1 MEYLTISILLLLL
14 LFIYLIK
21 IQSNCLL
28 VVANAMLLIIFL
40 QKYITKEKFQV
51 SDMAFLSDDSMNRL
65 QKEQEN
71 EINMLEDNLKLL
83 DRIVKDNENPGLNG
97 EGSPKNENAIE
108 IMNTC
113 IDDDDDDDLSDRFNS
128 ADINNDGVLT
138 VDEFDQYENMK

>member
-40 QKYITKEKFQV
+40 QKFITKEKFQV
-51 SDMAFLSDDSMNRL
+51 SDVAFLAEDSMNRL
-65 QKEQEN
+65 QKEQES

-113 IDDDDDDDLSDRFNS
+113 IDDDDGLSDRFNS

-138 VDEFDQYENMK
+138 VDEFEEYENMK